1 LIKEIYIV
9 NNISPEEFHKIFNEQ
24 AIKSFNKQVESK
36 KFKHEYIGMDED
48 GRLIV
53 KITCHNRWLNEEV
66 SIILNNDQF
75 GTVPFPGGH
84 LFKLMVLNNDGEKNT
99 LFGFFADNIREY
111 DECLYIDNIVDTLR
125 LGATDEFFGTY
136 LG

>member
-1 LIKEIYIV
+1 M
-9 NNISPEEFHKIFNEQ
+9 NNISQEEFHKILNEQ
-24 AIKSFNKQVESK
+24 TEHAMKSFNKQIESK

-75 GTVPFPGGH
+75 GTVPYLGGH
-84 LFKLMVLNNDGEKNT
+84 LSRLIVSNNDGETCT
-99 LFGFFADNIREY
+99 LYGFFADNIREH
-111 DECLYIDNIVDTLR
+111 DECLYIDGIVDTLE
-125 LGATDEFFGTY
+125 LGATDEFFGGY
-136 LG
+136 G